1 MTIGKRLASLSAI
14 SLSVGVLFS
23 TCGYAADVGPAPG
36 ETLSQSF
43 RESQRNNVEYQML
56 EPFQVFDNLYYVGPG
71 FVSVWLL
78 ETSDGLVLFDA
89 AEEPYVEHI
98 LSGIR
103 SLGFDPADIEYI
115 IISHGHLDHFG
126 GVPYIQD
133 VSGARVAAMAEDW
146 DMIEL
151 AATQPGRNDGP
162 SPRVPERDMVLN
174 QNQTIVLGESTL
186 TIHHTPGHTPGVT
199 STEFYVYDNGTPHR
213 ALLIGGSGAR
223 NNEYED
229 AVYTSRLFGAM
240 DIDVAV
246 MNHSWLG
253 VSTFPRGGIFER
265 AQTLSTRQ
273 TVDPHPF
280 VDPESWREWVEAG
293 RERNATGL
301 EAKQAEGG

>member
-1 MTIGKRLASLSAI
+1 MKYANRLASLSAI

-23 TCGYAADVGPAPG
+23 ACGFAADVGPAEG

-43 RESQRNNVEYQML
+43 RESQRNNVEYQMI

-98 LSGIR
+98 LSGVR

-146 DMIEL
+146 DLIEL
-151 AATQPGRNDGP
+151 AATRPGRNDGP
-162 SPRVPERDMVLN
+162 SPRVPERDMVLK
-174 QNQTIVLGESTL
+174 QNQTIVLGETTL

-229 AVYTSRLFGAM
+229 AVYTSRLFAAM

-273 TVDPHPF
+273 TGDPHPF
-280 VDPESWREWVEAG
+280 VDSESWREWVEAG
-293 RERNATGL
+293 RERNAAGL
-301 EAKQAEGG
+301 EAKQAGGG